1 MRRKDDRPDRRLRRG
16 MYILPSL
23 FTAAN
28 IAAGYYALVQITQGS
43 PTAPQHF
50 NLASIAIGFAVLFD
64 SLDGAIARMT
74 NTSSDFGREL
84 DSLADVITFG
94 VAPAMLAFF
103 WGFHFLPATPTFTLP
118 VLALS
123 LMRSRLVEIG
133 MVFSFV
139 FLMAG
144 ASRLAR
150 FNIQVNPE
158 PSNPGRPG
166 KKYFVGMPIPAAAGV
181 LASVVHFS
189 KGEPVQVWWQSI
201 LWCGLMI
208 SCSFF
213 MVSTWRFFS
222 TKGLK
227 LRSRHP
233 FRVIVVVAAIL
244 AGVWEMSR
252 PALLVLAMTYMC
264 AGILWRLQWVFRKRN
279 DPPPPMRQASQAS

>member
-1 MRRKDDRPDRRLRRG
+1 M
-16 MYILPSL
+16 
-23 FTAAN
+23 
-28 IAAGYYALVQITQGS
+28 
-43 PTAPQHF
+43 
-50 NLASIAIGFAVLFD
+50 LFD
-64 SLDGAIARMT
+64 SLDGTIARMT

-84 DSLADVITFG
+84 DSLADVIAFG

-103 WGFHFLPATPTFTLP
+103 WGFHFLPAMTLP
-118 VLALS
+118 
-123 LMRSRLVEIG
+123 LMRSRLGQIG
-133 MVFSFV
+133 IVASFV

-150 FNIQVNPE
+150 FNIQINPE

-181 LASVVHFS
+181 LASIVHFA
-189 KGEPVQVWWQSI
+189 GGDPLQLWWQSI
-201 LWCGLMI
+201 AWCLLI
-208 SCSFF
+208 ALCSFL

-244 AGVWEMSR
+244 AGVWEMSG
-252 PALLVLAMTYMC
+252 PFLLVLSLTYMF
-264 AGILWRLQWVFRKRN
+264 AGILWRLQWMFRKKN
-279 DPPPPMRQASQAS
+279 QPQPPFQEASQAS

>member
-1 MRRKDDRPDRRLRRG
+1 MRLPHPMRRKEDRPERRLRRG
-16 MYILPSL
+16 LYILPSL

-43 PTAPQHF
+43 PAAPWHF
-50 NLASIAIGFAVLFD
+50 DLAAKAIGFAVLFD

-84 DSLADVITFG
+84 DSLADVIAFG

-103 WGFHFLPATPTFTLP
+103 WGFHFLPTMTLP
-118 VLALS
+118 LTHTHLGQIG
-123 LMRSRLVEIG
+123 LVA
-133 MVFSFV
+133 SFV

-150 FNIQVNPE
+150 FNIQINPE

-181 LASVVHFS
+181 VASVVHFT
-189 KGEPVQVWWQSI
+189 GGDPLQLRWQAMT
-201 LWCGLMI
+201 WCALMVF
-208 SCSFF
+208 SSFL

-233 FRVIVVVAAIL
+233 FRVIVVVAAVL
-244 AGVWEMSR
+244 AGAWVMSG
-252 PALLVLAMTYMC
+252 PFLLVLALTYMC
-264 AGILWRLQWVFRKRN
+264 AGVLWRLQWVFRKRN
-279 DPPPPMRQASQAS
+279 QPPPFQEASQPL

>member
-1 MRRKDDRPDRRLRRG
+1 MRLLHPMRRKEDRSERRLRRG
-16 MYILPSL
+16 LYILPSL

-43 PTAPQHF
+43 LAAPWHF
-50 NLASIAIGFAVLFD
+50 DLAARAIGFAVLFD

-84 DSLADVITFG
+84 DSLADVIAFG
-94 VAPAMLAFF
+94 VAPAMLALF
-103 WGFHFLPATPTFTLP
+103 WGFHSVPMVMLPLLHGHLGQ
-118 VLALS
+118 VG
-123 LMRSRLVEIG
+123 LVA
-133 MVFSFV
+133 SFV

-181 LASVVHFS
+181 LASVVHFA
-189 KGEPVQVWWQSI
+189 GGRPVEVWWQAV
-201 LWCGLMI
+201 LWCALMI
-208 SCSFF
+208 ACSFF

-233 FRVIVVVAAIL
+233 FRVIVVAAAVL
-244 AGVWEMSR
+244 AGVWEMSG
-252 PALLVLAMTYMC
+252 PFLLLFSLGYMF
-264 AGILWRLQWVFRKRN
+264 AGVLWRLQWLFRKRN
-279 DPPPPMRQASQAS
+279 QPQPPFQEASQAS

>member
-1 MRRKDDRPDRRLRRG
+1 MRRKEDRPERRLRRG
-16 MYILPSL
+16 LYILPSL

-43 PTAPQHF
+43 PAALQHF
-50 NLASIAIGFAVLFD
+50 NFASIAIGLAVLFD
-64 SLDGAIARMT
+64 SLDGAIARLT
-74 NTSSDFGREL
+74 NTMSDFGREL

-103 WGFHFLPATPTFTLP
+103 WGFHFLPANPTISLP
-118 VLALS
+118 FITVP
-123 LMRSRLVEIG
+123 LMRGRLVEIG
-133 MVFSFV
+133 MVASFV

-189 KGEPVQVWWQSI
+189 KGEPVETWWQSI
-201 LWCGLMI
+201 LWCGLMV

-233 FRVIVVVAAIL
+233 FRVIVFVAAVI

-252 PALLVLAMTYMC
+252 PFLLLLAMTYML
-264 AGILWRLQWVFRKRN
+264 AGILWRLQWTFRKRGQPQ
-279 DPPPPMRQASQAS
+279 PPFQEASQPS

>member
-16 MYILPSL
+16 LYILPSL
-23 FTAAN
+23 FTAGN

-43 PTAPQHF
+43 PATPQHF
-50 NLASIAIGFAVLFD
+50 NYAAIAIGFAVMFD
-64 SLDGAIARMT
+64 SLDGAIARLT

-84 DSLADVITFG
+84 DSLADVVTFG

-103 WGFHFLPATPTFTLP
+103 WGFHFLQEMTVPA
-118 VLALS
+118 
-123 LMRSRLVEIG
+123 MRIRVVDIG
-133 MVFSFV
+133 MAASFV

-189 KGEPVQVWWQSI
+189 KGQPVEVWWQAV
-201 LWCGLMI
+201 LWCALMVA
-208 SCSFF
+208 CAFF

-222 TKGLK
+222 TKGFK

-233 FRVIVVVAAIL
+233 FRVIVVVAAVL
-244 AGVWEMSR
+244 AGAWEMSR
-252 PALLVLAMTYMC
+252 PFLLVLAMTYMC
-264 AGILWRLQWVFRKRN
+264 AGILWRLQWVFRKKN
-279 DPPPPMRQASQAS
+279 QPQPPFQEASHQEASQPS

>member
-1 MRRKDDRPDRRLRRG
+1 MKFPHPMRRKDDRPDRRLRRG
-16 MYILPSL
+16 LYILPSL

-43 PTAPQHF
+43 PAAPQHF
-50 NLASIAIGFAVLFD
+50 NFASIAIGFAVLFD

-84 DSLADVITFG
+84 DSLADVVTFG

-103 WGFHFLPATPTFTLP
+103 WGFNFLPAMTLP
-118 VLALS
+118 A
-123 LMRSRLVEIG
+123 MRVRVVDIG
-133 MVFSFV
+133 MAASFV

-189 KGEPVQVWWQSI
+189 KGQPVEVWWQAV
-201 LWCGLMI
+201 LWCALMVA
-208 SCSFF
+208 CAFF

-233 FRVIVVVAAIL
+233 FRVIVVVAAVL
-244 AGVWEMSR
+244 AGAWELSR
-252 PALLVLAMTYMC
+252 PFLLVLAMTYMC
-264 AGILWRLQWVFRKRN
+264 AGILWRLQWVFRKKN
-279 DPPPPMRQASQAS
+279 QPQPPFQEASQPS